1 QSLKPP
7 NPKTLL
13 VFGTLQSSP
22 PPQPLALQLQDARSV
37 FTENKR
43 KQIQDNRNPMNTTKK
58 ALTAVTHLTS
68 LYPRR
73 LHTFH
78 HHRLFYR
85 LFSVQPQQRQDD
97 SDDSH
102 PNNSAISDFDSA
114 QFSIPDALRTTPQQ
128 PTWDVYHRQRVERIF
143 SNGDLRHRKVKEEE
157 EEEESRRRILAK
169 ALLEAALEGPDE
181 DADQDQE
188 VKEEDQKSLSVG
200 IIGAP
205 NAGKSA
211 LTNFMVGTKVAAVSR
226 KTNTTT
232 HEVLG
237 VMTKG
242 DTQICFFDTPG
253 LMLNRS
259 GYLHKDMK
267 VRVES
272 AWSSV
277 NLYDVLMVIFDVHR
291 HLTNLS
297 SFLSNAEVVFFILIA
312 DQILILMIHPYRP
325 DSRVIRLIKR
335 MGEEP
340 NPKQIRIL
348 CMNKVDLIEKKKE
361 LLKVAEQF
369 KDLPGYGSYISEI
382 RTLTPLFESVLFSFI
397 CKHGKRV
404 AHSLATKAVQ
414 RPWDEDPITMSEE
427 VMKNISLEVVR
438 ERLLDHVHQGCVE
451 ELSNDQRLKQGLKL
465 FLWQEIPYGIDHR
478 LVDWKELRDG
488 SLRIE
493 QHFITSK
500 MSQRKILV
508 GKNGSKIGRIGIEAN
523 EELRSIFK
531 REVHLIL

>member
-1 QSLKPP
+1 
-7 NPKTLL
+7 
-13 VFGTLQSSP
+13 
-22 PPQPLALQLQDARSV
+22 
-37 FTENKR
+37 
-43 KQIQDNRNPMNTTKK
+43 MNTTKK
-58 ALTAVTHLTS
+58 VLTAVTHLTS
-68 LYPRR
+68 LYPRQ

-78 HHRLFYR
+78 HHRHYHHRLFYR
-85 LFSVQPQQRQDD
+85 LFSAQTQQRQDD
-97 SDDSH
+97 SDESH

-114 QFSIPDALRTTPQQ
+114 QFSIPDNPQNYPSTT
-128 PTWDVYHRQRVERIF
+128 Y
-143 SNGDLRHRKVKEEE
+143 
-157 EEEESRRRILAK
+157 LAS
-169 ALLEAALEGPDE
+169 LEGPDE

-237 VMTKG
+237 VMTKR

-267 VRVES
+267 ARVES

-277 NLYDVLMVIFDVHR
+277 NLYDVLMIYLPQGLQPRSIISLLLSVDYTTWFYLVMVYQTFFMREAALLSCNKLEIAGGSNLF
-291 HLTNLS
+291 LKGSSLS

-325 DSRVIRLIKR
+325 DSRVLRLIKR

-369 KDLPGYGSYISEI
+369 KDLPGYGGVKHAE
-382 RTLTPLFESVLFSFI
+382 VLF
-397 CKHGKRV
+397 CHGMSS
-404 AHSLATKAVQ
+404 SLYKAVQ

-438 ERLLDHVHQGCVE
+438 ERLLDHVH
-451 ELSNDQRLKQGLKL
+451 
-465 FLWQEIPYGIDHR
+465 QEIPYGIDHR

-523 EELRSIFK
+523 EELRYIFK
-531 REVHLIL
+531 REVHLILQVRVKT